1 MARLPRLKRADDPG
15 PARKQAA
22 PRRPLPHP
30 GVLRRERRALLR
42 VREERLR
49 DLGGLMLEM
58 YRRDQFRQDLLVDR
72 CDELVALDERLQE
85 LDTLLAVAVSA
96 RRAAPAARCAC
107 GAPIVGGS
115 HFCANCGR
123 PVAAT
128 APVVACANCGAPVP
142 AEAKFCAACG
152 QPTADAPR
160 PARAADNWTQ

>member
-72 CDELVALDERLQE
+72 CVELSQLEERLAE
-85 LDTLLAVAVSA
+85 LDALLAAAVS
-96 RRAAPAARCAC
+96 RGKTRPSARCKA
-107 GAPIVGGS
+107 S
-115 HFCANCGR
+115 S
-123 PVAAT
+123 T
-128 APVVACANCGAPVP
+128 
-142 AEAKFCAACG
+142 
-152 QPTADAPR
+152 T
-160 PARAADNWTQ
+160 ARAMRLSGRVGSN